1 MAMQLRPYVKEFYH
15 GPDRVATLVVVC
27 VRPRGRAAADCCSR
41 GRFTCYVPPAAL
53 RALALPPS
61 HRTPRPPSQPRPA
74 STHQYYGSFTSQH
87 PSYSPRIPDIET
99 HTSSLLDLLLTTGPD
114 EYSVTVEAP
123 LGSSDHCLI
132 RSQVQCTHP
141 ATHRTPG
148 RHRMWHYKSADWD
161 RLREF
166 YASYP
171 WRQHCFASEDVD
183 TCTAAVTEVILA
195 GMECFIPNLLVASGA
210 KKRPWFNRSCR
221 EARRAKETAYQA
233 WTTARSNRDVGV
245 SDARRNLNAAS
256 RFSKRV
262 TAIAKFDFVSKI
274 GERLARH
281 PSGSRAFWSLGLAK
295 AAEGNISQ
303 SSLPPLR
310 KPDDN
315 LAHSAKEKA
324 DLSCA
329 LFASNSTLN
338 AGDTIPTTIPWCGNS
353 MPEIS
358 VTQRSIQRKLLS
370 LDVNKSNGP
379 DGIPALV
386 LKKCAPELCPV
397 LTRLF
402 ALSYS
407 SGQFPSSWKITLVHP
422 VPKKG
427 DRPNPSNHRPIAI
440 ASLISKVMERVINT
454 QLLRYLED
462 HDLFSDRQY
471 GFRHN
476 RSTGDLLMYL
486 THRWA
491 LAIESKGVWHQGLLS
506 KLPSYGIPE
515 GLCKWVA
522 SFLSGR
528 CIKAVVDGS
537 CSDSMDINAGVPQG
551 SVLSPTLFLLHIN
564 DLLTTV
570 NIHCY
575 ADDSTKGQACV
586 KGEITQ

>member
-1 MAMQLRPYVKEFYH
+1 MFVCPGGYLLSPPSWPRKKDLSVLWVRVDQGEYTGIYACLYRSHSGDEDTTRLFEHLQITSDKVLEQYPSANLVILGDFNAHHTEWLRSRITDHAGRTAHEF
-15 GPDRVATLVVVC
+15 
-27 VRPRGRAAADCCSR
+27 
-41 GRFTCYVPPAAL
+41 
-53 RALALPPS
+53 ALAYGF
-61 HRTPRPPSQPRPA
+61 SQLV
-74 STHQYYGSFTSQH
+74 H
-87 PSYSPRIPDIET
+87 SPTRIPDIET

-132 RSQVQCTHP
+132 RSQVQCTQP

-148 RHRMWHYKSADWD
+148 RRRMWHYKSADWD

-171 WRQHCFASEDVD
+171 WKQHCFASEDVD

-221 EARRAKETAYQA
+221 EARQAKETAYQA

-262 TAIAKFDFVSKI
+262 IARAKFDFVSKI

-281 PSGSRAFWSLGLAK
+281 PSGSRAFWSLAK
-295 AAEGNISQ
+295 AAEGNFSQ

-324 DLSCA
+324 DLLCA
-329 LFASNSTLN
+329 LFASNWTLD
-338 AGDTIPTTIPWCGNS
+338 AGDTITTTIPWCGNS

-358 VTQRSIQRKLLS
+358 VTQRSVRRELLS

-407 SGQFPSSWKITLVHP
+407 SGQFPSSWKTTLVHP
-422 VPKKG
+422 VPKKS
-427 DRPNPSNHRPIAI
+427 R
-440 ASLISKVMERVINT
+440 
-454 QLLRYLED
+454 
-462 HDLFSDRQY
+462 
-471 GFRHN
+471 
-476 RSTGDLLMYL
+476 
-486 THRWA
+486 
-491 LAIESKGVWHQGLLS
+491 
-506 KLPSYGIPE
+506 
-515 GLCKWVA
+515 
-522 SFLSGR
+522 
-528 CIKAVVDGS
+528 
-537 CSDSMDINAGVPQG
+537 
-551 SVLSPTLFLLHIN
+551 VLSPESPIGG
-564 DLLTTV
+564 D
-570 NIHCY
+570 
-575 ADDSTKGQACV
+575 
-586 KGEITQ
+586 